1 MASSAGLAA
10 DAAANLGEP
19 AKKKQQSDASYNY
32 VHDSVIGLILLS
44 FVGSLLDNKIVC
56 SRLTRQGLIVLH
68 ILTHVGYL
76 GRQHGWLGWHTEAER
91 GCVICRDRL
100 LVKSRHLLQ

>member
-19 AKKKQQSDASYNY
+19 AKKKQQSYTGYNY
-32 VHDSVIGLILLS
+32 VHDSVICLILFS
-44 FVGSLLDNKIVC
+44 FVSSLLDDNVIC
-56 SRLTRQGLIVLH
+56 FRLTRQGLIVLYV
-68 ILTHVGYL
+68 LTNVGYL
-76 GRQHGWLGWHTEAER
+76 GRQHGWLGWHAEAER

-100 LVKSRHLLQ
+100 LVESRHLV